1 MVRPARRVGHS
12 PRPAHGPH
20 RFVLVAGRLIARY
33 GPALVISGGSPIFA
47 AGLAWWALAVTT
59 SPDYLSGLFA
69 GMVMTG

>member
-1 MVRPARRVGHS
+1 M
-12 PRPAHGPH
+12 
-20 RFVLVAGRLIARY
+20 
-33 GPALVISGGSPIFA
+33 ISGGSPIFA